1 MIDISVQSIVNN
13 ATIYFGNN
21 YTVNSSL
28 LAALPP
34 VSNTKLVE
42 QPIHDVELNI
52 GFVKMARVN
61 LSTGIV
67 ENLEMVE
74 ANNVPS
80 ISGYSFVSIPKI
92 KLEPTMEQKA
102 INEILKEIDPNFVV
116 PVIEIEQ
123 TIHVGSTKWSQ
134 DKGFYE

>member
-1 MIDISVQSIVNN
+1 MIDTPVQSTVNN
-13 ATIYFGNN
+13 ATIYVGNN

-34 VSNTKLVE
+34 VSNTELVE

-80 ISGYSFVSIPKI
+80 VSGYSFVSIPKI
-92 KLEPTMEQKA
+92 QLEPTMEQKA

-116 PVIEIEQ
+116 PVIEVEQ

>member
-1 MIDISVQSIVNN
+1 MIDTPVQSTVNN
-13 ATIYFGNN
+13 ATIYVGNN

-28 LAALPP
+28 LAALPQ
-34 VSNTKLVE
+34 VSNTELVE
-42 QPIHDVELNI
+42 QPIHDVELNV

-61 LSTGIV
+61 LSSGIV

-80 ISGYSFVSIPKI
+80 VSGYSFVSIPKI
-92 KLEPTMEQKA
+92 QLEPTTEQKA

-116 PVIEIEQ
+116 SVKEVEQ
-123 TIHVGSTKWSQ
+123 TVHVGSTKWSQ